1 MQDNNDNLINYARE
15 GNLKKIEECLIN
27 GTDVNAKDSNG
38 YTALMVVSYNG
49 NLEVVKYLVENGADI
64 NIKDDTDKTALDVA
78 KKEKETEIIEYLE
91 SLK

>member
-1 MQDNNDNLINYARE
+1 MLASE
-15 GNLKKIEECLIN
+15 
-27 GTDVNAKDSNG
+27 NG
-38 YTALMVVSYNG
+38 Y
-49 NLEVVKYLVENGADI
+49 LEVVKYLVENGADI